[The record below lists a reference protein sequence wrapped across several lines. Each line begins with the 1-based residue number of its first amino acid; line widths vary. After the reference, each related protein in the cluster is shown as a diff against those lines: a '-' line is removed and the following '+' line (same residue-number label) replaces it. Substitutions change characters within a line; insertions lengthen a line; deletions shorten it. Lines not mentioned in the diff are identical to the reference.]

1 LGFLN
6 RGGRVDEG
14 LTISLS
20 QLARAYGEDPP
31 AVSQELRRDL
41 FPDIPGTLG
50 KPGTSRA
57 FPLRQSVPV
66 SLYLWLRRRS
76 PRSRLL
82 AERAS
87 DFAPVV
93 ARIARQVL
101 LGRRRSLGA
110 LVVITPS
117 DGGERRFHTDD
128 VPDLDATLRAAIA
141 DGASFQ
147 VLPLLPILRPL
158 LGAIAEAAAAT
169 MPGATARVPDVDTP
183 AAPTVHV
190 TNVPPDRAG
199 MRVDHRGI
207 FLAGAGAG
215 LLQPMT
221 AAEFRK
227 LAATAAAIA
236 DEIEGA
242 RRATVPEGLPTDP
255 GAGGTREGAGVPAP
269 APSPEQPAAREPG

>member
-87 DFAPVV
+87 AFAPVV

-110 LVVITPS
+110 LVVINPP

-158 LGAIAEAAAAT
+158 LGAIAEAAA
-169 MPGATARVPDVDTP
+169 
-183 AAPTVHV
+183 
-190 TNVPPDRAG
+190 G
-199 MRVDHRGI
+199 MRVDHRGV

-255 GAGGTREGAGVPAP
+255 GADGTREGAGVPAP